1 MKTYTESNEPS
12 TSVSLLERVQHG
24 DGDAWK
30 MLAQVY
36 GPVVYGWARRAGCQ
50 SADAADVMQET
61 FVAVSR
67 AIGGFDH
74 EIVDATFR
82 GWLWTITRN
91 KIRDQARRRATRQ
104 AAGDDAVGGTAALI
118 AMSELP
124 VPSAPA
130 DPQTD
135 LSVSD
140 LPPGDEKT
148 EMAIVRRRMIE
159 FLRQKFE
166 PRTWQMFW
174 ETAVIGRD
182 PDDVAAEMD
191 VSRWA
196 VYKAR
201 ARVLHRL
208 RSELAGLSNPS
219 VEPDVRTCR

>member
-1 MKTYTESNEPS
+1 MTKTYTESNEPS

-24 DGDAWK
+24 DGEAWK

-36 GPVVYGWARRAGCQ
+36 GPIVYGWARRAGCQ

-61 FVAVSR
+61 FVAVTR
-67 AIGGFDH
+67 AVGGFDH
-74 EIVDATFR
+74 ELANATFR
-82 GWLWTITRN
+82 GWLWTIARN

-104 AAGDDAVGGTAALI
+104 AAGDDPVGGTAAQI

-124 VPSAPA
+124 VPSAA
-130 DPQTD
+130 SESGTD
-135 LSVSD
+135 LSASD
-140 LPPGDEKT
+140 IPPGDEET

-174 ETAVIGRD
+174 ETAVLGRD
-182 PDDVAAEMD
+182 PNDVAAEMS

-201 ARVLHRL
+201 ARVLNRL
-208 RSELAGLSNPS
+208 RGELEGLVQSP
-219 VEPDVRTCR
+219 R